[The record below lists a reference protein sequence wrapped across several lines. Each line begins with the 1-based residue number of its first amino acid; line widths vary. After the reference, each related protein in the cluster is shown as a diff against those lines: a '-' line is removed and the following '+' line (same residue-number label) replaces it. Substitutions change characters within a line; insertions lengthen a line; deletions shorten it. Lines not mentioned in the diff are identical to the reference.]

1 MKEGR
6 STSPPGIDFDGGGA
20 VDQLAGHRSRGCR
33 GWSTAPHDRST
44 RSRHYRGVTTR
55 PWLQALLLALSLGS
69 AGCACDV
76 FEPPPPQDEDDGI
89 ECVLGTPCPDG
100 TCVLDLVPGLGA
112 GTCCGFGGE
121 CDPCPGPFGGFEC
134 PDGTCVLFEAECCA
148 HGGGCDPGDD
158 GPERPPGSTEGD
170 TDASSGSEDGS
181 TSGSTS
187 EPTSEG
193 SSDGGT
199 GGSTST
205 GDDPAG
211 SSSGSSGSSGP
222 G

>member
-1 MKEGR
+1 M
-6 STSPPGIDFDGGGA
+6 TTPPWA
-20 VDQLAGHRSRGCR
+20 
-33 GWSTAPHDRST
+33 
-44 RSRHYRGVTTR
+44 
-55 PWLQALLLALSLGS
+55 QALLLALSLGL

-76 FEPPPPQDEDDGI
+76 FEAPPPQDEDDGVGCLI
-89 ECVLGTPCPDG
+89 GTPCPDG
-100 TCVLDLVPGLGA
+100 SCVLDLVAGLGA

-121 CDPCPGPFGGFEC
+121 CDPCPGPVGGFEC

-158 GPERPPGSTEGD
+158 DPERPPGSTEGD

-187 EPTSEG
+187 AAGSEG
-193 SSDGGT
+193 SSDGGAGSST
-199 GGSTST
+199 LETDGSSTST

-211 SSSGSSGSSGP
+211 SSSGTG
-222 G
+222 